1 MTADAPLTTHPI
13 DQQNKQLQVDV
24 AKFINILSDLL
35 LQLQADVDDP
45 NTSALNPTLIKF
57 GDILINTR
65 FSGKEFLRNL
75 NKLSEMRENA
85 R

>member
-1 MTADAPLTTHPI
+1 MTANSPPVANLI
-13 DQQNKQLQVDV
+13 DQKNDQLQKDVD
-24 AKFINILSDLL
+24 KFIGILCNLL

-45 NTSALNPTLIKF
+45 NTPAPSPKLIEL
-57 GDILINTR
+57 GDILINAR
-65 FSGKEFLRNL
+65 FFGKEFLRNL